1 MCGFLSIDSSE
12 YPMAIFDKA
21 LHELDDR
28 GPDMTRTQEANG
40 AVFGFNRLSI
50 MDLSE
55 KGMQPF
61 NNNNC
66 TLVCNGEIYN
76 YPALKENLADDYEC
90 QSHSDCEVL
99 LPLYQKYGLDIMCKM
114 LDGEFA
120 FSIKDAG
127 FRAIGLDIKR
137 IRES

>member
-55 KGMQPF
+55 KG
-61 NNNNC
+61 C
-66 TLVCNGEIYN
+66 
-76 YPALKENLADDYEC
+76 
-90 QSHSDCEVL
+90 SHLIIIIAHWFAMAKSTII
-99 LPLYQKYGLDIMCKM
+99 LP
-114 LDGEFA
+114 
-120 FSIKDAG
+120 
-127 FRAIGLDIKR
+127 
-137 IRES
+137 